1 VLHDVSLSVARG
13 EKIALVGATGAGKST
28 VASLALRLYDAT
40 EGVVRVFGHDVTEA
54 DRIAMRELFAVVP
67 QDVFLFAGTVL
78 ANVGIS
84 DDEPDRGRAEEA
96 LRRIGALELFER
108 RGGLDARVD
117 ERGQNFSAGERQL
130 VAFARALYRDTPIV
144 VLDEATASIDSN
156 TEKKMQAA
164 LDAVMKDRTAIVIA
178 HRLSTIRAVDRI
190 VVFHKGRI
198 VEVGTH
204 DELLRKGGVYAKLHR
219 LQFARERA
227 ATVGRASERPP
238 PVT

>member
-1 VLHDVSLSVARG
+1 MAMATSMRRAIPGGEESGKLDHAVDHGAEGRQAR
-13 EKIALVGATGAGKST
+13 AAAGR
-28 VASLALRLYDAT
+28 A
-40 EGVVRVFGHDVTEA
+40 
-54 DRIAMRELFAVVP
+54 
-67 QDVFLFAGTVL
+67 Q
-78 ANVGIS
+78 
-84 DDEPDRGRAEEA
+84 PDRGRAEAA
-96 LRRIGALELFER
+96 LRKIGALELFER

-164 LDAVMKDRTAIVIA
+164 LDAVMKGRTAIVIA

-204 DELLRKGGVYAKLHR
+204 EELLRKGGVYAKLHR

-227 ATVGRASERPP
+227 ATVGRASEPP
-238 PVT
+238 RAAD